1 VSFIDPYNA
10 YTEGSVFSGN
20 PLETVVALYEGTI
33 ECIREARQC
42 LATGDIWG
50 RSKAVNKSIALLTE
64 LLVSL
69 NHKEGGEISANL
81 KQLYSYIQCR
91 ILDAHTQKSQEPL
104 NESERLLTTMLE
116 GWRMASEKVTTEA
129 HSAKSFSS
137 EMSYTET
144 PIEEDNSWR
153 YGFFNETAEL
163 AGCVSAT
170 F

>member
-1 VSFIDPYNA
+1 MSFIDPYNA

-33 ECIREARQC
+33 ECIRETRTC
-42 LATGDIWG
+42 LASSDVWG
-50 RSKAVNKSIALLTE
+50 RSKAINKAIALLTE

-69 NHKEGGEISANL
+69 DHKEGGEISANL

-91 ILDAHTQKSQEPL
+91 ILDAHMHKSQEAL
-104 NESERLLTTMLE
+104 NEAERLLTTMLE
-116 GWRMASEKVTTEA
+116 GWRTAAEKISSQA
-129 HSAKSFSS
+129 HVPSFSS
-137 EMSYTET
+137 GSTYTEA
-144 PIEEDNSWR
+144 PVEEDSSWP

-163 AGCVSAT
+163 VGCVSAV